1 MVTTLMSFNFKQK
14 LKKKVINMGVG
25 DIIGDAL
32 GYPFS
37 NIKALVLYAVL
48 AIIAGI
54 IGGAT
59 LISSAASFS
68 TKGFAG
74 FAFSGLAIVGII
86 VFILVLFLIEGYGLD
101 IIKYGIE
108 RRSDSPGIDFGRQ
121 ITNAVKLIVV
131 SIVYYIIPAIL
142 IFILSLFLRDW
153 IMVIISLILVIL
165 FALANFMAKCRLA
178 KTDNLGDA
186 LAIGEAIGDISRVGF
201 GKIIATVLVI
211 VVILVIVA
219 FILALITN
227 MNNTIGAILLGIFSV
242 YFVFFYNRAIGLLYS
257 EA

>member
-54 IGGAT
+54 IGGASLLT
-59 LISSAASFS
+59 IAASFS

-74 FAFSGLAIVGII
+74 FAFSGLSIVGII

-108 RRSDSPGIDFGRQ
+108 RRADSPGIDIGRQ
-121 ITNAVKLIVV
+121 ITNAIKLIVV
-131 SIVYYIIPAIL
+131 SIVYYVIPAI
-142 IFILSLFLRDW
+142 IILVLGLFLRDW
-153 IMVIISLILVIL
+153 ILTIISIILVIV

-178 KTDNLGDA
+178 KTDSLGDA

-201 GKIIATVLVI
+201 GKIIATVIVI
-211 VVILVIVA
+211 FIILLIIAVIIA
-219 FILALITN
+219 FITN
-227 MNNTIGAILLGIFSV
+227 MNNTIGSILLGIFSV

>member
-1 MVTTLMSFNFKQK
+1 
-14 LKKKVINMGVG
+14 MGVG

-32 GYPFS
+32 AYPFS

-59 LISSAASFS
+59 LISTAASFS
-68 TKGFAG
+68 SKGLAG
-74 FAFSGLAIVGII
+74 FAFSGLTIVGII

-108 RRSDSPGIDFGRQ
+108 RRADSPGIDIGRQ
-121 ITNAVKLIVV
+121 ITNAIKLIVV
-131 SIVYYIIPAIL
+131 SIVYYVVPAI
-142 IFILSLFLRDW
+142 IILVLGLFLRDW
-153 IMVIISLILVIL
+153 ILAIISIILIIV

-186 LAIGEAIGDISRVGF
+186 LAIGEAIGDISRVGV
-201 GKIIATVLVI
+201 GKIIATVVVI
-211 VVILVIVA
+211 FVILVIVA

-242 YFVFFYNRAIGLLYS
+242 YFVFFYNRAIGLFYS